1 MCACKTPFRL
11 APGGGVFNPC
21 PDVNMA
27 LGTVFNYPWQ
37 SLCCQAGHAP
47 EQGRVRLG
55 QTHPKSLYF
64 PIDRGT
70 SRKEEKPPTAKA
82 PASQRLKQDF
92 CVPARKTALFARK
105 PTGRRPKGP
114 CPLGEPGEP
123 YGHREQSCTQVH
135 ERQKAPDDAAGTQKA
150 GFDGSSRQIKD
161 LQNLELDA
169 SALVR
174 PPLSS

>member
-55 QTHPKSLYF
+55 QTHLKSLYF

-105 PTGRRPKGP
+105 PTERRPKGP
-114 CPLGEPGEP
+114 CPLASRASLTGIKSRAVLKYMSGKK
-123 YGHREQSCTQVH
+123 RRMTQPAH
-135 ERQKAPDDAAGTQKA
+135 KG
-150 GFDGSSRQIKD
+150 
-161 LQNLELDA
+161 
-169 SALVR
+169 LV
-174 PPLSS
+174 LTDHHGK

>member
-105 PTGRRPKGP
+105 PTKRRPKGP
-114 CPLGEPGEP
+114 CPLASRASFTGIESRAVLT
-123 YGHREQSCTQVH
+123 YVSSKK
-135 ERQKAPDDAAGTQKA
+135 RQMTPPAPK
-150 GFDGSSRQIKD
+150 R
-161 LQNLELDA
+161 
-169 SALVR
+169 LVLTDNR
-174 PPLSS
+174 GK